1 MIGLGSDKSILHL
14 MKYTTNPRYNA
25 MVFYRNKVV
34 WLGTYLGNFEVIFGQ
49 DNEYYESLYICARH
63 CTNKHEAS
71 TNLKVLWSDN
81 SEELMLRLSNYISRH

>member
-1 MIGLGSDKSILHL
+1 

-49 DNEYYESLYICARH
+49 DNEYYESLYTFVTVH
-63 CTNKHEAS
+63 TNMRQA
-71 TNLKVLWSDN
+71 L
-81 SEELMLRLSNYISRH
+81 I